1 MATHAATPVV
11 TPRQD
16 TQRER
21 TMPFAAQVLMLTR
34 RTLVIN
40 LRVPATVLPS
50 LIISVFFLLVYND
63 TLGGASGFLV
73 PGANYLGFVLPF
85 SVVSAALSGS
95 SLAGQSI
102 VRDIENGYFDKLSLT
117 PISRWALLLGPMIA
131 GALVLMVQTA
141 IVVGIALLMGLRPDA
156 GIVGV
161 LGLIGFSL
169 LLGIG
174 FSGFTVGVALLT
186 GNAAATGGAGF
197 LFFPLSFLAPTF
209 VPFGFLTGWIKVA
222 ATYNPI
228 TYILEASRDLMADT
242 GTAQVAIDTEV
253 ILRGLSSSLALGAV
267 LFAFALYALRV
278 RTRRR

>member
-1 MATHAATPVV
+1 MATIARSQTSILPSQEV
-11 TPRQD
+11 
-16 TQRER
+16 RER
-21 TMPFAAQVLMLTR
+21 SMPFISQVFMLMQ
-34 RTLVIN
+34 RTLITN
-40 LRVPATVLPS
+40 LRVPATILPS

-63 TLGGASGFLV
+63 TLGGASNFLL

-117 PISRWALLLGPMIA
+117 PINRWALLLGPMLA
-131 GALVLMVQTA
+131 GALVLAVQTT
-141 IVVGIALLMGLRPDA
+141 IVVGIALLMGLRPNA

-169 LLGIG
+169 LLGMG

-209 VPFGFLTGWIKVA
+209 VKFEFLTGWIKTA

-228 TYILEASRDLMADT
+228 TYILEATRALMLDT
-242 GTAQVAIDTEV
+242 GKAELLIDGDV
-253 ILRGLSSSLALGAV
+253 ILRGLGACLALGVV
-267 LFAFALYALRV
+267 LFGFALFALRA